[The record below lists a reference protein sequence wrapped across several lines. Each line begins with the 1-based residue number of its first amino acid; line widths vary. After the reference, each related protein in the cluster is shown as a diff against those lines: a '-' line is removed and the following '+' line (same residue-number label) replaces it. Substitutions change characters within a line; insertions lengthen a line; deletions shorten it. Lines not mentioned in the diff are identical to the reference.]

1 MDTRGCMLD
10 HGDMARRWSNI
21 SNARA
26 PTGNNDHEKALMKS
40 QRYDSMI
47 CANQGVQ
54 LVRSEQEASA
64 I

>member
-1 MDTRGCMLD
+1 
-10 HGDMARRWSNI
+10 MATWLEGGPTPLGYLLNI

-26 PTGNNDHEKALMKS
+26 PIGNNDHEKALMKS

-47 CANQGVQ
+47 CVNQGVQ